1 MRSKSIDKFV
11 VASYNIYIIKQ
22 QIKHTEVRIM
32 TTRELRQM
40 LTEVDNQNM
49 TIKEL
54 RDLLFAIEDQDAE
67 LKPADLMKLTFGK

>member
-1 MRSKSIDKFV
+1 
-11 VASYNIYIIKQ
+11 
-22 QIKHTEVRIM
+22 M

-49 TIKEL
+49 RIKEL

>member
-1 MRSKSIDKFV
+1 
-11 VASYNIYIIKQ
+11 
-22 QIKHTEVRIM
+22 M

-49 TIKEL
+49 TLKEM

>member
-1 MRSKSIDKFV
+1 
-11 VASYNIYIIKQ
+11 
-22 QIKHTEVRIM
+22 M